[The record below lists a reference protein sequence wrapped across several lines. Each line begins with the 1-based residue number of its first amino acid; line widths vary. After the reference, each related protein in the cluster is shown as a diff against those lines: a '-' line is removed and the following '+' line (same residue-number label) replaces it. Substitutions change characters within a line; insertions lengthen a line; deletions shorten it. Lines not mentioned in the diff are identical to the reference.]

1 MESDMIKQRVQ
12 QHFGAA
18 AQSYVTSASHAHG
31 DDLARMVAL
40 ARTHGHEDLLDI
52 ATGGGHTALAF
63 APPHLSVY
71 HLTLEPN
78 TVFAHNPPALPD
90 DDLAADMLD
99 LLGSLYAE
107 TSRFPDAA
115 ATERKLLALVE
126 KKGDPR
132 MIAAVR
138 AKIALYEAGR
148 VE

>member
-1 MESDMIKQRVQ
+1 MK
-12 QHFGAA
+12 
-18 AQSYVTSASHAHG
+18 YKG
-31 DDLARMVAL
+31 DDARSRANLALAL
-40 ARTHGHEDLLDI
+40 ARNWRAKD
-52 ATGGGHTALAF
+52 AV
-63 APPHLSVY
+63 PHAEQAVKLSKGQD
-71 HLTLEPN
+71 P
-78 TVFAHNPPALPD
+78 
-90 DDLAADMLD
+90 DMLD